1 MPSGRSKKA
10 VMERRA
16 RALAAARLYIIA
28 AVLLVVSLLVVWELV
43 SGGGASALA
52 TRVFGARDLRPG
64 AERLNEAVDASLVR
78 LGVLNVSSETEE
90 KDDGRRVWRAWEK
103 TGLIPYGSGTFYC
116 NAGIAEAARAAGG
129 EIIRVKERGPDW
141 RGAYTL
147 DLRLG
152 VKGVETHHVVLRES
166 RTGPEDQVERGGA
179 PRIALLIDDFG
190 YSRSDVV
197 ESFLG
202 LDFPISFSILPGTP
216 YCESIARSASE
227 RGIDVLVHLPMEPS
241 GYPETDPG
249 DGALLLEQ
257 SHWEIREL
265 TNAALGQVPGAV
277 GVNNHMGS
285 AFCRDRARM
294 STVIAAVESHGMFY
308 VDSMTTPESKGFA
321 EARKAGVATVRNNMF
336 IDSPLDETGRLDVHS
351 QMVALEE
358 IARRRGF
365 GLGIG
370 HPHEET
376 LRALMTEVPEMMD
389 RGIEFV
395 LVSKLVE

>member
-1 MPSGRSKKA
+1 
-10 VMERRA
+10 
-16 RALAAARLYIIA
+16 
-28 AVLLVVSLLVVWELV
+28 
-43 SGGGASALA
+43 
-52 TRVFGARDLRPG
+52 
-64 AERLNEAVDASLVR
+64 